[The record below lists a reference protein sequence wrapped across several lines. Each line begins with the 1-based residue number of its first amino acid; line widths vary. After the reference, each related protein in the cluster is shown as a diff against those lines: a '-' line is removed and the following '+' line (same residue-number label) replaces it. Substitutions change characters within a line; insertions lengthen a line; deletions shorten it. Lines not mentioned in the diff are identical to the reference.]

1 VIRFPADKKESR
13 RGKEEN
19 MRLLVQSDDFGI
31 TPAVSLGI
39 IEAIKNGIVRNTGLF
54 ANMSWAGEC
63 VEMIRPYLDRI
74 AFGIDLN
81 VSAGRPVLPPEEV
94 PELVQ
99 ESGEFLTS
107 AMNRARDT
115 DENNHDHVNYDQVFR
130 EFDAQVMRFSELVGK
145 LPDYIHGH
153 AYGTETTVRAMK
165 AIAKKYNRPFST
177 DILFGEGVKGCTM
190 EWYRFGNKM
199 EDQFQDDLKTCI
211 LEDRS
216 GFLQAQTGSLVSHCG
231 YIDMELFALSSYT
244 VYRIKDL
251 EALTSPEVK
260 AWVREN
266 KIELITYHELW
277 KEMTKSEQA

>member
-1 VIRFPADKKESR
+1 
-13 RGKEEN
+13 

-54 ANMSWAGEC
+54 ANMSWAPKC
-63 VEMIRPYLDRI
+63 VDMIRPYLDQI

-81 VSAGRPVLPPEEV
+81 VSAGRPVLSPKEV

-107 AMNRARDT
+107 AMNRALDT
-115 DENNHDHVNYDQVFR
+115 EENNHDHVNYDQVYA
-130 EFDAQVMRFSELVGK
+130 EFDAQVKRFSEIVGK

-153 AYGTETTVRAMK
+153 AYGTATTNRAMK
-165 AIAKKYNRPFST
+165 AIAKKYHRPFST
-177 DILFGEGVKGCTM
+177 DILFGADVKGCTM
-190 EWYRFGNKM
+190 EWYRFGNRM
-199 EDQFQDDLKTCI
+199 EDQFQDDLKACI
-211 LEDRS
+211 LEDRN

-251 EALTSPEVK
+251 EAMTSPEVK
-260 AWVREN
+260 EWVKKN
-266 KIELITYHELW
+266 QIDLITYRDLW
-277 KEMTKSEQA
+277 EEKA